1 MPLRLKGRYFAPGAL
16 GKTGRGINFSFE
28 LDPHLNP
35 IRPSP
40 AGADDGQSGLENLR
54 KPKIL
59 AHHQFPE
66 SPNTGELFYPFGE
79 GVGIALEGS
88 EDLPAI
94 FEDPKP
100 AAERDLVRYA
110 TEELLGWDVKRVF
123 VEMGSYCGHGM
134 GAEDIEKN
142 FRRKP
147 ADVVL
152 AKANAS
158 GAGKEVVQEGLVLDE
173 SLGAGKAAQ
182 GPGHLAG
189 GPKPGESLV
198 QRFFCVLAEE
208 VDHGLGV
215 ESPLR
220 R

>member
-1 MPLRLKGRYFAPGAL
+1 
-16 GKTGRGINFSFE
+16 
-28 LDPHLNP
+28 
-35 IRPSP
+35 
-40 AGADDGQSGLENLR
+40 
-54 KPKIL
+54 
-59 AHHQFPE
+59 
-66 SPNTGELFYPFGE
+66 
-79 GVGIALEGS
+79 LEGS

-94 FEDPKP
+94 FEGTKP

-123 VEMGSYCGHGM
+123 VETGSYCGHGM

-147 ADVVL
+147 TDVVL

-158 GAGKEVVQEGLVLDE
+158 GTGKEVVQESFVLDE

-189 GPKPGESLV
+189 DPKPGESLV
-198 QRFFCVLAEE
+198 QRFFCVLTEE
-208 VDHGLGV
+208 VEHGLGV
-215 ESPLR
+215 ESPCAEVGFLGGDEPELVAALGFPDVNPSLLEEFSNLEAAWRICDVEDSFAGLQAAADVLR
-220 R
+220 KNGPALLLASVEEDKDAFRGGCP